1 MKRIFAIPFTL
12 LFVQVAA
19 GAALAAAVPSH
30 IQAVTIFNDRARVI
44 RSATAAASTGLNEIQ
59 LRATAFRLDPDSVM
73 ARVFGKGE
81 LVGVQY
87 RQVAVEEHPLEEIE
101 TLKEK
106 LHDLERRL
114 AALNGEKAVL
124 DRRRAFLDSFIE
136 FSKVQVPRE
145 IQTRLPDVQTLE
157 GTLAFVER
165 GYSDANAQQ
174 QNLDL
179 KIETRRREIDVVRRE
194 LAALESPGEKQ
205 IQVIEILFQSPIA
218 QTVRIEAEYQVAN
231 AYWRPLYRASVPET
245 ADSVTLALFAG
256 IYQKSGED
264 WFQAALTVS
273 NALPLAGARLP
284 DLAPWIVD
292 MPRPKA
298 KRTPMRAMDAV
309 TLSGAP
315 VPMAEALT
323 AESDAGGAQP
333 ALAQAEAR
341 RSALAVEY
349 TLARPVT
356 VTSQDKE
363 TLLPVLTRIL
373 EGEFH
378 HLAVPKIRPTAFL
391 VCRSTADSELLP
403 GPMQVYF
410 AGQYLGKTQLSEM
423 RAGGTFEI
431 NLGADRSVLVRREKV
446 SDKRRETFFGQIDRD
461 TVAREIAYRI
471 TLENLKDRPV
481 AVHLLDHVPVSR
493 TDRIRIADLAF
504 DPAPDQRDDQ
514 GREGVMR
521 WVRRLDPGQKETVQ
535 IRFSVAYPKEMGVPD
550 F

>member
-1 MKRIFAIPFTL
+1 MKRIFAIPLIL
-12 LFVQVAA
+12 LFAQI
-19 GAALAAAVPSH
+19 GACPILAAAVPSN
-30 IQAVTIFNDRARVI
+30 IQAVTVFNDRARVI
-44 RSATAAASTGLNEIQ
+44 RSAKTAVNAGLNEIRIQ
-59 LRATAFRLDPDSVM
+59 TTAFRLDPDSVM
-73 ARVFGKGE
+73 ARVYGKGE
-81 LVGVQY
+81 LAGVQY
-87 RQVAVEEHPLEEIE
+87 RQVPIEGHPLEKIE
-101 TLKEK
+101 TLKQK
-106 LHDLERRL
+106 LRDLERRL
-114 AALNGEKAVL
+114 AALDGEKTVL

-145 IQTRLPDVQTLE
+145 IQTRLPDVQALE
-157 GTLAFVER
+157 STLAFVER
-165 GYSDANAQQ
+165 GYSEANSQQ
-174 QNLDL
+174 QDLDL
-179 KIETRRREIDVVRRE
+179 KIETRRREIDLVRRE

-245 ADSVTLALFAG
+245 AESVTLSLFAA

-264 WFQAALTVS
+264 WSQATLTVS
-273 NALPLAGARLP
+273 NALPLSGARLP
-284 DLAPWIVD
+284 DLEPWIVD
-292 MPRPKA
+292 MPRPMT
-298 KRTPMRAMDAV
+298 KRMPMRTLDAV
-309 TLSGAP
+309 TLNEAP
-315 VPMAEALT
+315 APMAEGLT
-323 AESDAGGAQP
+323 AGTGAETTQA

-356 VTSQDKE
+356 VTSRDEE
-363 TLLPVLTRIL
+363 TLLPVATRIL

-410 AGQYLGKTQLSEM
+410 AGQYLGKTQLSQM
-423 RAGGTFEI
+423 RAGGTFEL

-481 AVHLLDHVPVSR
+481 TVHLLDHVPVSR
-493 TDRIRIADLAF
+493 IDRIRVADLAF

-521 WVRRLDPGQKETVQ
+521 WKRRLAPGQKKTVQ
-535 IRFSVAYPKEMGVPD
+535 IRFSVAYPKEIGVPD